1 MKHDDRVKLR
11 TGLEISRMALGTA
24 AFGGLYAS
32 VTNQQCFETF
42 DAAIKSGINYLDT
55 APHYGKGRSEMRI
68 AQALTSID
76 RSSVVISTKV
86 GRLLVPSSTDVDTF
100 FLDADNSVERRFDF
114 SAVGIRRS
122 FEDSLRRLGTDHID
136 ILFIHDPDDHA
147 DDAVLKAYPELE
159 KMRSEGLI
167 KAIGI
172 GMNQCQIPS
181 RMIRETDIDLV
192 LIAGRYS
199 LLDQSAANELLPLAL
214 ERGVDVIAAGVF
226 NSGVLANPVKGAT
239 YDYTPASDELIAR
252 AQRIRQVLDG
262 HQISLTGA
270 AMHFPLQHPAV
281 KAVLVGCRSAGEVA
295 KNIEEFDKAIPN
307 KVWEDLVSVQ

>member
-68 AQALTSID
+68 AQAHKSID

-172 GMNQCQIPS
+172 GMNQCEIPS
-181 RMIRETDIDLV
+181 RLIRETDIDMV

-199 LLDQSAANELLPLAL
+199 LLDQSAGNELLPLAL

-281 KAVLVGCRSAGEVA
+281 KAVLVGCRTAEEVA
-295 KNIEEFDKAIPN
+295 KNVEEFDKAIPN

>member
-1 MKHDDRVKLR
+1 MKHGDRVKLR

-32 VTNQQCFETF
+32 VTDEQCQETLS
-42 DAAIKSGINYLDT
+42 AAIDEDINYLDT

-68 AQALTSID
+68 AQALKSID
-76 RSSVVISTKV
+76 RSSLVISTKV
-86 GRLLVPSSTDVDTF
+86 GRLLVPSSTDEDTF
-100 FLDADNSVERRFDF
+100 FLDADNSVERQFDF
-114 SAVGIRRS
+114 SASGVRKS
-122 FEDSLRRLGTDHID
+122 FEDSLMRLGTDYID
-136 ILFIHDPDDHA
+136 ILFIHDPDAHA

-172 GMNQCQIPS
+172 GMNQCEIPS
-181 RMIRETDIDLV
+181 RFICETDIDMV

-199 LLDQSAANELLPLAL
+199 LLDQSAENELLPLAL

-226 NSGVLANPVKGAT
+226 NSGILANPVKGAT
-239 YDYTPASDELIAR
+239 YDYMPASEELIAR
-252 AQRIRQVLDG
+252 AQHIREILDG
-262 HQISLTGA
+262 HQISLAGA

-281 KAVLVGCRSAGEVA
+281 KAVLVGCRTAGEVA
-295 KNIEEFDKAIPN
+295 KNVEEFDKAIPN
-307 KVWEDLVSVQ
+307 KVWEDLVSLQ

>member
-1 MKHDDRVKLR
+1 MKHGDRVKLR
-11 TGLEISRMALGTA
+11 TGLEISRMALGSA

-32 VTNQQCFETF
+32 VTDEQCQETF
-42 DAAIKSGINYLDT
+42 SAAIGDGISYLDT

-68 AQALTSID
+68 AQSLKSID

-100 FLDADNSVERRFDF
+100 FLDADNSVERQFDF
-114 SAVGIRRS
+114 SASGMRKS

-159 KMRSEGLI
+159 KMKSEGLI
-167 KAIGI
+167 KAIGV
-172 GMNQCQIPS
+172 GMNQCEIPS
-181 RMIRETDIDLV
+181 RMIRETDIDMV

-199 LLDQSAANELLPLAL
+199 LLDQSAADELLPLAL

-226 NSGVLANPVKGAT
+226 NSGILANPVKGAT
-239 YDYTPASDELIAR
+239 YDYMPASDELIAR
-252 AQRIRQVLDG
+252 AQRIREVLDG
-262 HQISLTGA
+262 HHISLTGA

>member
-42 DAAIKSGINYLDT
+42 NAAIKSGINYLDT

-68 AQALTSID
+68 AQALMSID
-76 RSSVVISTKV
+76 RASVVVSTKI
-86 GRLLVPSSTDVDTF
+86 GRLLVPSNLDVDNF
-100 FLDADNSVERRFDF
+100 FLDADNSVERKFDF
-114 SAVGIRRS
+114 SAAGVRRS
-122 FEDSLRRLGTDHID
+122 FEDSLRRLGTDYID

-159 KMRSEGLI
+159 RMRSEGLI

-199 LLDQSAANELLPLAL
+199 LLDQSAADELLPLAL

-281 KAVLVGCRSAGEVA
+281 KAVLVGCRTAEEVA
-295 KNIEEFDKAIPN
+295 KNVEEFDKAIPN

>member
-1 MKHDDRVKLR
+1 MRHDDRVKLR
-11 TGLEISRMALGTA
+11 TGLEVTRMALGTA
-24 AFGGLYAS
+24 TFGGLYAS
-32 VTNQQCFETF
+32 VTDQQCLETF
-42 DAAIKSGINYLDT
+42 DAAMKSGINYLDT

-68 AQALTSID
+68 AQALKSID
-76 RSSVVISTKV
+76 RSSVVISTKI
-86 GRLLVPSSTDVDTF
+86 GRLLDPSTTDVDTF

-114 SAVGIRRS
+114 SASGVRKS
-122 FEDSLRRLGTDHID
+122 FEDSLRRLGTDRID

-147 DDAVLKAYPELE
+147 DDAVLKTYPELE

-167 KAIGI
+167 RAIGI
-172 GMNQCQIPS
+172 GMNQCEIPS
-181 RMIRETDIDLV
+181 RMIRDTDIDMV

-199 LLDQSAANELLPLAL
+199 LLDQSAADELLPLAL

-226 NSGVLANPVKGAT
+226 NSGILANPVKGAT
-239 YDYTPASDELIAR
+239 YDYMPASVELIAR
-252 AQRIRQVLDG
+252 AQRIREVLDG

-281 KAVLVGCRSAGEVA
+281 KAVLVGCRTAEEVA
-295 KNIEEFDKAIPN
+295 KNVEEFDKAIPN

>member
-1 MKHDDRVKLR
+1 
-11 TGLEISRMALGTA
+11 MALGTA
-24 AFGGLYAS
+24 AYGGLYAS
-32 VTNQQCFETF
+32 VTDQQCLDTF

-68 AQALTSID
+68 AQALKNID
-76 RSSVVISTKV
+76 RSSVVISTKI
-86 GRLLVPSSTDVDTF
+86 GRLLDPSTTDIDTF

-114 SAVGIRRS
+114 SASGVRRS
-122 FEDSLRRLGTDHID
+122 FEDSLRRLGTDYID

-172 GMNQCQIPS
+172 GMNQCEIPS
-181 RMIRETDIDLV
+181 RLIRETDIDMV

-214 ERGVDVIAAGVF
+214 QRGVDVIAAGVF
-226 NSGVLANPVKGAT
+226 NSGILANPVQGAR
-239 YDYTPASDELIAR
+239 YDYMPASDELIAR
-252 AQRIRQVLDG
+252 AQRIREVLDG

-270 AMHFPLQHPAV
+270 AMQFPLQHPAV
-281 KAVLVGCRSAGEVA
+281 KAVLVGCRTEGEVA
-295 KNIEEFDKAIPN
+295 KNVEEFDKAIPN